1 MDQEVLK
8 VPLEIW
14 VFQANKDLT
23 VEMDSLDPKVKLE
36 WALKTLCSETP
47 VLEVLHLKRHQV
59 QVFLVL
65 QDHLVFQERM
75 VPKVNLEISLYMIL
89 KTMQR
94 WSKVHLDP

>member
-14 VFQANKDLT
+14 VFQANKDHM
-23 VEMDSLDPKVKLE
+23 VGMVSLDPKVKLE

-47 VLEVLHLKRHQV
+47 VPEVLHLKRHQV

-75 VPKVNLEISLYMIL
+75 VQKVNPETLLFMIL

-94 WSKVHLDP
+94 WSKVYLDP